1 MLRRRRSNSQSAHLL
16 SRVVVLLLVAALPL
30 KAYADPGSGIMLWQ
44 LGGAFLFGCLYH
56 VRKFLIR
63 FRKGK

>member
-1 MLRRRRSNSQSAHLL
+1 MVSLRRSDSQSAHLL
-16 SRVVVLLLVAALPL
+16 PRVIVLLLVAAVPL

-56 VRKFLIR
+56 IRKFLIR
-63 FRKGK
+63 LRKGK

>member
-1 MLRRRRSNSQSAHLL
+1 MIRRQLHRPSAHRVP
-16 SRVVVLLLVAALPL
+16 RVVVLLLVMPLPL

-56 VRKFLIR
+56 IRKFFIR
-63 FRKGK
+63 LRKRK